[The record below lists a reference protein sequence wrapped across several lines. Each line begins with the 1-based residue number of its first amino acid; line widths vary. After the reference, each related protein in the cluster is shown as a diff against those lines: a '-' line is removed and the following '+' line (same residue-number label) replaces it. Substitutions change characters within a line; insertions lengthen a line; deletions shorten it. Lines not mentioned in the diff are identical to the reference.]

1 VADSTVAPEAQPTNQ
16 ERNASSCP
24 SDSARSSST
33 RYALTISP
41 ASGPLLERPVNDGAN
56 QFFAMIPASPDGSFP
71 ALMFL
76 AVPEPR
82 HGKCLDVDGIDRKI
96 LAHLQTDGRITLTEL
111 ADRVSLSITRCQRRV
126 RDLEASGAIRG
137 YRAVVDPAAVGLGFE
152 VLVFAT
158 VVRPEAVTS
167 MQPWPISRKSSKPN
181 GSSATPTT

>member
-1 VADSTVAPEAQPTNQ
+1 
-16 ERNASSCP
+16 
-24 SDSARSSST
+24 
-33 RYALTISP
+33 
-41 ASGPLLERPVNDGAN
+41 
-56 QFFAMIPASPDGSFP
+56 
-71 ALMFL
+71 
-76 AVPEPR
+76 
-82 HGKCLDVDGIDRKI
+82 LDVDGIDRKI

-137 YRAVVDPAAVGLGFE
+137 YRAVVDPAAVGPGFE